1 MSRRPVEI
9 DPKEALQKNLEH
21 LKLMLENRIEEAGNT
36 SHPIL
41 TPPPLLSE
49 RGAAAA
55 TPAPS
60 TPPKKPLSALENL
73 LKQTDELLT
82 HIENGE
88 AFATAG
94 KAFGG
99 IISKLK
105 NQDVQEKAQNLLDPI
120 DQHATKLKHP
130 THILRDKR
138 KAKSE
143 ADQIKVFQD
152 AINPTLKAIEKRAQE
167 TEQAL
172 YNLALVD
179 YVPPN
184 PTYLQ
189 YFRSLLFEYRTRI
202 PQEERMKAAMT
213 AQDIRHA
220 IQRIQNN
227 VNDLKDPADA
237 MAIIASLNTTCEQ
250 FTEHYATHK
259 RSIDRIAFGEAL
271 FAPLVAVVNFV
282 EKHWDSFESDEFEP
296 YETTHV
302 KQSHIKN
309 TAGVVGLNQAFVEW
323 RTKEA
328 PYQKEERETNTKL
341 LQINLLQM
349 KNTSGNAPWSHI
361 LSVHAGLLNE
371 ALKNQRTY
379 IHHHPLETRLIQF
392 EFLASVQ
399 YKLDRLIEARA
410 DDDFEACY
418 KHASSLMESLSD
430 AKERAE
436 SKADQKV
443 LASIETITN
452 EMLYAID
459 TSSEGSGYPTEIE
472 QEQTLRKNV
481 QSNIDNT
488 DVIIQRLRKMGHP
501 ESYPLITEAKTF
513 INAAKLWQSERRGA
527 LPETRQESNDKFIQA
542 YTRFDGWLEK
552 NQAKKVIKQN
562 KVLEKAYNALV
573 GGMNLFIRQISPGS
587 QFETYSRKKTMADIK
602 ANMRTLKST
611 QKENEP
617 AINVPPEDQNAFEK
631 QRDICRAY
639 IKNTTAKLN
648 RTLADAQANIDLG
661 ASPKKYQDI
670 IGEARAQRVGI
681 EELER
686 CFRTIENVDST
697 NSGEF
702 LAAGSTF
709 ANDMV
714 KARNLSSMVHNKQ
727 GNLVISQDTVEQAA
741 RLLLTI
747 DAHSKHLEQPTRITE
762 GRQFEKAMHAIN
774 FQIDKQVIRAEGIRK
789 GWFTK
794 KATKEQANTTIY
806 DLGTLKLA
814 AQAFQAS
821 HKEAK
826 VGHAWVPDEDN
837 LAFKTLTKAIAVFS
851 ARYENPNNPLIQD
864 LHAFVKAY
872 TPSQQA
878 TMKATL
884 QQDDGHEQTPPN
896 TPPPSVYD

>member
-1 MSRRPVEI
+1 MSRRPAEI
-9 DPKEALQKNLEH
+9 DPKEALQKNLKH

-94 KAFGG
+94 KAFGK
-99 IISKLK
+99 IISQLK
-105 NQDVQEKAQNLLDPI
+105 NQDIQKKARTLLDPI
-120 DQHATKLKHP
+120 DQHAAALEHP
-130 THILRDKR
+130 THILRNKR
-138 KAKSE
+138 KATSE
-143 ADQIKVFQD
+143 ADQIKAFQD
-152 AINPTLKAIEKRAQE
+152 AINPTLKAIEMRAQE

-202 PQEERMKAAMT
+202 PQEERMNAATT

-220 IQRIQNN
+220 IQHIQDN
-227 VNDLKDPADA
+227 VNNLEDPAEA
-237 MAIIASLNTTCEQ
+237 MAIMASLNTTCEQ

-282 EKHWDSFESDEFEP
+282 EKHWDSFEADEFEP

-309 TAGVVGLNQAFVEW
+309 IEGVVGLNKAFVEW

-328 PYQKEERETNTKL
+328 PYQKEEKETNTKL
-341 LQINLLQM
+341 LAKNLSQM
-349 KNTSGNAPWSHI
+349 KDTSHKAPWSDI
-361 LSVHAGLLNE
+361 LSVQAGLLNE
-371 ALKNQRTY
+371 ALKQQRAY
-379 IHHHPLETRLIQF
+379 IHQHPLETRLIQF
-392 EFLASVQ
+392 EFLESVQ
-399 YKLDRLIEARA
+399 HELDQLIEARA
-410 DDDFEACY
+410 NDNFEACY
-418 KHASSLMESLSD
+418 KHASFLMEGLSD

-443 LASIETITN
+443 LASIETTAN

-459 TSSEGSGYPTEIE
+459 TSSKDSEYPTEIE
-472 QEQTLRKNV
+472 QEQTLRENV
-481 QSNIDNT
+481 QSNIKNT
-488 DVIIQRLRKMGHP
+488 EVIIKRLRNMGHP

-513 INAAKLWQSERRGA
+513 IKAATIWQSERRGA
-527 LPETRQESNDKFIQA
+527 LPETRQESNDRFITA
-542 YTRFDGWLEK
+542 YARFDDWLEK

-573 GGMNLFIRQISPGS
+573 GGMNFFIRQISPES
-587 QFETYSRKKTMADIK
+587 QIETYSRKKTMADIK
-602 ANMRTLKST
+602 ANMQTLKAT
-611 QKENEP
+611 QKEAKP
-617 AINVPPEDQNAFEK
+617 TIDAPHEDQNAFEI
-631 QRDICRAY
+631 QRDTCRAF
-639 IKNTTAKLN
+639 IHKTKAKLN
-648 RTLADAQANIDLG
+648 RILVDAQTNIDLG

-670 IGEARAQRVGI
+670 IGDARAQRVGV

-686 CFRTIENVDST
+686 CFKTVENVDST
-697 NSGEF
+697 NPDEF
-702 LAAGSTF
+702 LAVGSTF
-709 ANDMV
+709 ANDIV
-714 KARNLSSMVHNKQ
+714 KARNLSSIVHDEQ
-727 GNLVISQDTVEQAA
+727 GNLVISQDTVAQATH
-741 RLLLTI
+741 LLLAI
-747 DAHSKHLEQPTRITE
+747 DAHSTTLEQPTRIKE
-762 GRQFEKAMHAIN
+762 GRQFEKAMQAIN
-774 FQIDKQVIRAEGIRK
+774 FQIDKQVIRVEGIRK

-794 KATKEQANTTIY
+794 KATKELGNTVIY
-806 DLGTLKLA
+806 DLETLKLA
-814 AQAFQAS
+814 VEAFQAS

-826 VGHAWVPDEDN
+826 VGHAWVPDEEN
-837 LAFKTLTKAIAVFS
+837 AAFKTLTNAIATF
-851 ARYENPNNPLIQD
+851 AATYENPNNPLIQD
-864 LHAFVKAY
+864 LSAFVKAY

-884 QQDDGHEQTPPN
+884 QDSSNEGTRPN
-896 TPPPSVYD
+896 TPQSSSYD